1 MPAIAAAISVYLP
14 IQTVSE
20 MNMREH
26 WAARNRRKKS
36 QQLVTAAKL
45 GPFVKALNGLDLVS
59 VRLTRFGKRKMDDDN
74 LASSFKHVQDAV
86 AKCLGID
93 DGKIKWKYE
102 QVHHHEYKVRVHVKA
117 A

>member
-1 MPAIAAAISVYLP
+1 MSSKVAAISVYVP
-14 IQTVSE
+14 VRTVSE

-26 WAARNRRKKS
+26 WGAKNRRKKQ
-36 QQLVTAAKL
+36 QQLAVSARV
-45 GPFVKALNGLDLVS
+45 GPFVKALNGLDLIGVK
-59 VRLTRFGKRKMDDDN
+59 LTRYGKRKLDSDN
-74 LASSFKHVQDAV
+74 LAASFKHVQDAV

-102 QVHHHEYKVRVHVKA
+102 QDKGEYQVRIHIQA